1 MLWLYL
7 HFPHLLLEH
16 FSQSEVTSRP
26 MALISGRPPRVLQLN
41 PEAEKLGVAVGQTAQ
56 TASALAEGLHLVE
69 ADMEE
74 QARVLEQQ
82 AVWLYRHVARITL
95 YPPDGILTEAGSLK
109 RLHGSLPALWEKLQT
124 NLKQRH
130 LTAWLACGPTPQAAR
145 ILARGRM
152 GQCSEDLQ
160 RLRHSLDKLPV
171 TQSSLDEQAIERLQR
186 MGLHTLGP
194 VLRLPDREL
203 ARRLGPETNLALQ
216 KIEGSAADPQTDWLP
231 PPYFHR
237 RLDFAED
244 VEHSSGLLFPLQR
257 ALQELEEELRWR
269 QQDTDTLQLEIRHR
283 HRPVTPLQIRSTAP
297 EHRASAFIALVRLRL
312 ERHEL
317 ESPAVGLSVK
327 VRRFMRRDAPIGDDL
342 FGESAA
348 SRDEA
353 RQHLLSRLQARLGD
367 DALNTLSL
375 NADHRPEQ
383 AWLATPIQGKAAG
396 TEISLPRRPLWLLR
410 KPQPL
415 IEMPREWLTGPER
428 ISAGWWDGERVQRDY
443 YIARLHSGQT
453 SWLFR
458 DVTGGWYIHG
468 WFA

>member
-16 FSQSEVTSRP
+16 FSQSEATSRP
-26 MALISGRPPRVLQLN
+26 MALISGHPPRVLQLN
-41 PEAEKLGVAVGQTAQ
+41 PEAEELGVTVGQTTQ
-56 TASALAEGLHLVE
+56 TATALAETLHLIE

-74 QARVLEQQ
+74 QGRVLEQQ
-82 AVWLYRHVARITL
+82 ALWLYRHVARISL
-95 YPPDGILTEAGSLK
+95 YPPDGILIEAGSLR
-109 RLHGSLPALWEKLQT
+109 RLHGSLSALWEKLQT
-124 NLKQRH
+124 HLAQRY
-130 LTAWLACGPTPQAAR
+130 LTAWLACGLTPKAAR
-145 ILARGRM
+145 ILARSRSGE
-152 GQCSEDLQ
+152 CSEDTQ
-160 RLRHSLDKLPV
+160 HLRRSLDRV
-171 TQSSLDEQAIERLQR
+171 TVGQSGLDEKTIERLQR
-186 MGLHTLGP
+186 MGLHTLGS
-194 VLRLPDREL
+194 VLQLPDREL
-203 ARRLGPETNLALQ
+203 ARRLGPDISLALQ
-216 KIEGSAADPQTDWLP
+216 KIEGSTADPQTDWLP

-237 RLDFAED
+237 QLDFAED

-297 EHRASAFIALVRLRL
+297 EHRASAFLALVRLRL

-317 ESPAVGLSVK
+317 ESPAIGLSVK
-327 VRRFMRRDAPIGDDL
+327 VRRFMRRDAPIADDL
-342 FGESAA
+342 FGESTA

-367 DALNTLSL
+367 GALNTLSL
-375 NADHRPEQ
+375 NADHRPER
-383 AWLATPIQGKAAG
+383 AWLATSVQSRVSGADIP
-396 TEISLPRRPLWLLR
+396 LPRRPLWLLR

-415 IEMPREWLTGPER
+415 TDMPKTWLTGPER
-428 ISAGWWDGERVQRDY
+428 ISGGWWDGERVQRDY

-453 SWLFR
+453 GWLFR